1 MKHIFAIFFF
11 TLSIQGIFAKTN
23 KFGIKVGYNYAISK
37 ASYAGI
43 KQLVTAKSDF
53 SLALTTKL
61 DFEGI
66 LSLNIGYYFM

>member
-11 TLSIQGIFAKTN
+11 TLSIKGIFAQTT
-23 KFGIKVGYNYAISK
+23 KFGIRVGYNYASSK

-43 KQLVTAKSDF
+43 KQPVTAKSGF
-53 SLALTTKL
+53 GLALTTKL

>member
-11 TLSIQGIFAKTN
+11 TLSIQGIFAQTT
-23 KFGIKVGYNYAISK
+23 KFGIRVGYNYASSK
-37 ASYAGI
+37 ASYV
-43 KQLVTAKSDF
+43 KQPVTAKSGF
-53 SLALTTKL
+53 GLALTTKL